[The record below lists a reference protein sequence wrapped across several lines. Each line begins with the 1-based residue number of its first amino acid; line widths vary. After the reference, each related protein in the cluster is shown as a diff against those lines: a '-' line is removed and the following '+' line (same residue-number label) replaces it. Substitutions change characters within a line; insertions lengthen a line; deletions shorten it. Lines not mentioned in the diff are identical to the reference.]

1 MGGSD
6 DWPRAE
12 AKIDPETELAE
23 KWEQHKEGYTQN
35 TQALRDLM
43 KDGFE
48 AREQDKEDL
57 HPAVKVLVST
67 LLAVAL
73 AVAIGQAFVVWDVW
87 VATGLTALALTT
99 IAGVYVWDGEA

>member
-1 MGGSD
+1 MGGSN
-6 DWPRAE
+6 DWLRAE
-12 AKIDPETELAE
+12 ARIDPESDLWRA
-23 KWEQHKEGYTQN
+23 WEAHTDGYQEN
-35 TQALRDLM
+35 SQALRDLM

-48 AREQDKEDL
+48 AREQDREDL
-57 HPAVKVLVST
+57 HPAVKLIVST